1 MIKKH
6 YEIYELDINGDGTD
20 VWQAYWDKGSE
31 ITIFRGTKSEGDVS
45 IQKMQNIHLE
55 KNKRKF
61 TVETF
66 ITVVDEFMRENIN
79 LDKQYQK

>member
-6 YEIYELDINGDGTD
+6 YEIYELDINEDGTD
-20 VWQAYWDKGSE
+20 VWQAHWDKGSE
-31 ITIFRGTKSEGDVS
+31 ITIFRGTKSIDGLS
-45 IQKMQNIHLE
+45 ITKMQNIHLE

-66 ITVVDEFMRENIN
+66 INLVDEFMRENISLN
-79 LDKQYQK
+79 KMYEK